1 MALHSKYTRALT
13 FEIFVFLSG
22 GSEGETLAIEALADL
37 YFLSECEVLVGT
49 GSSHFVAVAK
59 VRSLQSQLSWGFI

>member
-1 MALHSKYTRALT
+1 VALHSKYTRALT

-59 VRSLQSQLSWGFI
+59 ALILKSQLS